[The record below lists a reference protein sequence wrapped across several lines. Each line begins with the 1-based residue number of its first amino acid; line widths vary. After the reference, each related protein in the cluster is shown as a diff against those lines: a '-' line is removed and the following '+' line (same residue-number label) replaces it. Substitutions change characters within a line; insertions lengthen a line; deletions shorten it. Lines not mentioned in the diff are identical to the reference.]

1 MKVIALDFDGVLTSL
16 NINWRRVREV
26 ASLRAGFRIESL
38 LDFWRDNFG
47 SKIFQDISD
56 VVREFEERAVETAKP
71 FEEAVK
77 LVEEAFKR
85 GIKVYI
91 VSMQSRSSILRFLEK
106 FSLLEHISGVF
117 SREDFPTK
125 REMLRR
131 ILQIEKIEPSELI
144 FIDDLKRNL
153 DECRDLG
160 VKCVHVRDISMIA
173 ESLNSLQ
180 QEMFRRESSD
190 LHSP

>member
-1 MKVIALDFDGVLTSL
+1 
-16 NINWRRVREV
+16 
-26 ASLRAGFRIESL
+26 LR
-38 LDFWRDNFG
+38 
-47 SKIFQDISD
+47 
-56 VVREFEERAVETAKP
+56 TAEP

-77 LVEEAFKR
+77 LVKEASKR

-106 FSLLEHISGVF
+106 FSLLEHISGVL
-117 SREDFPTK
+117 SREDFPEK
-125 REMLRR
+125 PEMLRR
-131 ILQIEKIEPSELI
+131 ILQMEKIEPSELI

-160 VKCVHVRDISMIA
+160 VKCVHIRDISMIA
-173 ESLNSLQ
+173 ESLNPLQ
-180 QEMFRRESSD
+180 QEKFRRESSE